1 MSFRAPQKS
10 APSTFS
16 SAPSAF
22 NSNSRTFNVYGQ
34 DAEAFGSAIGQSI
47 GQRIQQV
54 CLMLILKVESRISQ
68 SISLLPWA
76 ALLFS
81 PTLSKLNWML
91 LSNWDVRFM
100 PSLVWSRKAAL
111 PFAGTSTIQWNTVL
125 GNKQDT
131 SPTYDVQFTPPS
143 SPSSSPDATSYTS
156 MTPSTSSY
164 GSSSTYQST
173 YPTSSATW
181 PSTHPPEDLPTV
193 QQAYQAQQASYG
205 STPSIPQ
212 IPQSLT
218 GNSNGFG
225 GLPGLLPPPQNS
237 DCPWCSQNGGYRGK
251 RIPSEEKEQKKEE
264 KI

>member
-1 MSFRAPQKS
+1 MIFLLLLAIIPNVSSQLCQQCANRRLQYSAYPQQRNYNFNFEKFFSQFPGFTAPQKP

-34 DAEAFGSAIGQSI
+34 DAEAFGSAIGKSI
-47 GQRIQQV
+47 GQRIQQ
-54 CLMLILKVESRISQ
+54 
-68 SISLLPWA
+68 A
-76 ALLFS
+76 F
-81 PTLSKLNWML
+81 
-91 LSNWDVRFM
+91 
-100 PSLVWSRKAAL
+100 
-111 PFAGTSTIQWNTVL
+111 
-125 GNKQDT
+125 GNQQDT

-143 SPSSSPDATSYTS
+143 SPDATSSTSYAS

-181 PSTHPPEDLPTV
+181 QSTHPPEDLPTV

-205 STPSIPQ
+205 STPSIQQ

-237 DCPWCSQNGGYRGK
+237 DCPWCSQGYRGK
-251 RIPSEEKEQKKEE
+251 RIPSEKEEKKEE